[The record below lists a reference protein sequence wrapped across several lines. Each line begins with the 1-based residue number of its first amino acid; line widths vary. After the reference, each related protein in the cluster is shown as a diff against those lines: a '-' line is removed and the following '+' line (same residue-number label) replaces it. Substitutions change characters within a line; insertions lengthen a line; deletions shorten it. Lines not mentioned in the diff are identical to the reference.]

1 MGVELTGE
9 EVGGEEE
16 NKSEVR
22 EKDGT
27 RLKRK
32 MGEKQIMGELVHEYE
47 QQTSAPC
54 AAATA
59 KFNSRNP
66 AHPSCQRSDLK
77 RFQLVLV
84 LYRVVPYCL
93 LLSPRTVPYSVGSLP
108 LPLPPDL
115 APTSLF
121 NLIEKRR

>member
-32 MGEKQIMGELVHEYE
+32 MGEKQIMEELVHEYTSKLLHPE
-47 QQTSAPC
+47 RQLQQISTPEIL
-54 AAATA
+54 
-59 KFNSRNP
+59 
-66 AHPSCQRSDLK
+66 HIH
-77 RFQLVLV
+77 
-84 LYRVVPYCL
+84 
-93 LLSPRTVPYSVGSLP
+93 
-108 LPLPPDL
+108 L
-115 APTSLF
+115 ARGP
-121 NLIEKRR
+121 I